1 MIEQIN
7 QLKQGSIISES
18 SHYIVNRVSGSSAW
32 LTHFE
37 RVKIESLEAI
47 RFNLS
52 QEMADIIVW
61 TWIYNRQIK
70 SLELDQSIS
79 TPLNI

>member
-18 SHYIVNRVSGSSAW
+18 SHYIVNRVSGSNAW

-37 RVKIESLEAI
+37 SGEEVQIGMSYLKNYTNSAALI
-47 RFNLS
+47 
-52 QEMADIIVW
+52 
-61 TWIYNRQIK
+61 WIYNRQIK
-70 SLELDQSIS
+70 SLELDLSIS

>member
-18 SHYIVNRVSGSSAW
+18 SHYIVNRVSGSNAW

-37 RVKIESLEAI
+37 SRDGRYDCVDMDITKTDKESGIRPVNILTIKWLIFNGVKY
-47 RFNLS
+47 
-52 QEMADIIVW
+52 IV
-61 TWIYNRQIK
+61 
-70 SLELDQSIS
+70 E
-79 TPLNI
+79 